1 MQHKTLYRSATDS
14 VFGGVSGGLGKYFN
28 VDPILFRILFVLLAV
43 FGGGGL
49 IIYIILWIVM
59 PVQPFNYRY
68 NEPYFK
74 PESAENDQESNP
86 AHADAD
92 TPYAPEFSKTKNDGT
107 LIIGI
112 ILITLGGLFLIDRL
126 IPHINFGDIWPVLL
140 IVAGVLIIGGSLRSK
155 SQY

>member
-74 PESAENDQESNP
+74 PESAENDQNP
-86 AHADAD
+86 IPLTRMQTH
-92 TPYAPEFSKTKNDGT
+92 PT
-107 LIIGI
+107 LPNSAKQKMMG
-112 ILITLGGLFLIDRL
+112 
-126 IPHINFGDIWPVLL
+126 H
-140 IVAGVLIIGGSLRSK
+140 
-155 SQY
+155 